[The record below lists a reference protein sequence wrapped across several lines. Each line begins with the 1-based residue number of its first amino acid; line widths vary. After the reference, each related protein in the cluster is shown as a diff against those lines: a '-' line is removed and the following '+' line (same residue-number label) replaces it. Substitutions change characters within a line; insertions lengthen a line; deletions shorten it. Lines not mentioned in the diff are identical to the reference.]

1 MLNGASFRG
10 LSDAEVAKALSAVE
24 DSNDALAA
32 QRATAEA
39 SALESEVERI
49 DEVEGG
55 LDANAGSHAGSN
67 VGSNA
72 GSGSGNASNASNAE
86 KQAAEFEKSI
96 QKADQEAK
104 TVLKAWAG
112 KNSEHLIALEKA
124 LPAIQR
130 RSIRFKEV
138 CEPIPEVTPE
148 ALRAELEGLE
158 EEEKEWEEEQV
169 EAMKQAEEEI
179 KQKDQDPTPLEATGV
194 GTISEMAKAYAS
206 YRKDIKGKIEKAMR
220 TGKIV
225 I

>member
-55 LDANAGSHAGSN
+55 LDANAGSNAGSHT
-67 VGSNA
+67 GSNA
-72 GSGSGNASNASNAE
+72 GSGSGNASNAE

-104 TVLKAWAG
+104 TELKAWAG

>member
-55 LDANAGSHAGSN
+55 LDANAGSN
-67 VGSNA
+67 TGSNA
-72 GSGSGNASNASNAE
+72 GSHAGSGSGNASNAE

-104 TVLKAWAG
+104 TELKAWAG

-206 YRKDIKGKIEKAMR
+206 YRKDIKGKIERAMR

>member
-39 SALESEVERI
+39 SALESEVDRI

-55 LDANAGSHAGSN
+55 LDANAGSHAD
-67 VGSNA
+67 
-72 GSGSGNASNASNAE
+72 SGSGNASNAE

-104 TVLKAWAG
+104 TELKAWAG

-206 YRKDIKGKIEKAMR
+206 YRKDIKGKIERAMR

>member
-39 SALESEVERI
+39 SALESEVDRI

-55 LDANAGSHAGSN
+55 LDANAGSHAGS
-67 VGSNA
+67 
-72 GSGSGNASNASNAE
+72 GSGNASNAE
-86 KQAAEFEKSI
+86 KQAVEFEKSI

-104 TVLKAWAG
+104 TELKAWAG

-179 KQKDQDPTPLEATGV
+179 KQKDLDPTPLEATGV

-206 YRKDIKGKIEKAMR
+206 YRKDIKGKIERAMR

>member
-55 LDANAGSHAGSN
+55 LDANAGSHAGS
-67 VGSNA
+67 
-72 GSGSGNASNASNAE
+72 GSGNASNAE

-104 TVLKAWAG
+104 TELKAWAG

>member
-10 LSDAEVAKALSAVE
+10 LSDAEVQKALSAVE
-24 DSNDALAA
+24 DSSDALAA
-32 QRATAEA
+32 QQATAEA
-39 SALESEVERI
+39 TALESEVERF
-49 DEVEGG
+49 DEPEP
-55 LDANAGSHAGSN
+55 AAEEP
-67 VGSNA
+67 
-72 GSGSGNASNASNAE
+72 SGQE

-104 TVLKAWAG
+104 MELKAWAG

-169 EAMKQAEEEI
+169 EAMKEAEEEI
-179 KQKDQDPTPLEATGV
+179 KQKDHGEDVCQL
-194 GTISEMAKAYAS
+194 SE
-206 YRKDIKGKIEKAMR
+206 GHQ
-220 TGKIV
+220 G
-225 I
+225 

>member
-49 DEVEGG
+49 DEVEGS
-55 LDANAGSHAGSN
+55 LDANAGSHAGC
-67 VGSNA
+67 NA
-72 GSGSGNASNASNAE
+72 GSGSGNASNAE

-104 TVLKAWAG
+104 TELKAWAG

-206 YRKDIKGKIEKAMR
+206 YRKDIKGKIERAMR

>member
-55 LDANAGSHAGSN
+55 LDANAGSHAGSH
-67 VGSNA
+67 A
-72 GSGSGNASNASNAE
+72 GSGSGNASNAE

-104 TVLKAWAG
+104 TELKAWAG

-206 YRKDIKGKIEKAMR
+206 YRKDIKGKIERAMR

>member
-55 LDANAGSHAGSN
+55 LDANAGSHAGSH
-67 VGSNA
+67 A
-72 GSGSGNASNASNAE
+72 GSGSGNASNTE
-86 KQAAEFEKSI
+86 KQAVEFEKSI

-104 TVLKAWAG
+104 TELKAWAG

-179 KQKDQDPTPLEATGV
+179 KQKDLDPTPLEATGV

-206 YRKDIKGKIEKAMR
+206 YRKDIKGKIERAMR

>member
-55 LDANAGSHAGSN
+55 LDANAGS
-67 VGSNA
+67 NA
-72 GSGSGNASNASNAE
+72 GSGSGNASNAE

-104 TVLKAWAG
+104 TELKAWAG

-206 YRKDIKGKIEKAMR
+206 YRKDIKGKSRER
-220 TGKIV
+220 CGPGKL
-225 I
+225 

>member
-67 VGSNA
+67 A
-72 GSGSGNASNASNAE
+72 GSGSGNASNAE

-104 TVLKAWAG
+104 TELKAWAG

-179 KQKDQDPTPLEATGV
+179 KQKDLDPTPLEATGV

-206 YRKDIKGKIEKAMR
+206 YRKDIKGKIERAMR

>member
-55 LDANAGSHAGSN
+55 LDANAGS
-67 VGSNA
+67 NA
-72 GSGSGNASNASNAE
+72 GSGSGNASNAE

-104 TVLKAWAG
+104 TELKAWAG

-206 YRKDIKGKIEKAMR
+206 YRKDIKGKIERAMR

>member
-39 SALESEVERI
+39 SALESEVDRI

-55 LDANAGSHAGSN
+55 LDANAGSHAGS
-67 VGSNA
+67 
-72 GSGSGNASNASNAE
+72 GSGNASNAE

-104 TVLKAWAG
+104 TELKAWAG

-206 YRKDIKGKIEKAMR
+206 YRKDIEGKIERAMR

>member
-55 LDANAGSHAGSN
+55 LDANAGS
-67 VGSNA
+67 NA
-72 GSGSGNASNASNAE
+72 GLGSGNASNAE

-104 TVLKAWAG
+104 TELKAWAG

-206 YRKDIKGKIEKAMR
+206 YRKDIKGKIERAMR

>member
-1 MLNGASFRG
+1 MLNGVSFRG

-55 LDANAGSHAGSN
+55 LDANAGSNTGSN
-67 VGSNA
+67 AGSNA

-104 TVLKAWAG
+104 TELKAWAG

-179 KQKDQDPTPLEATGV
+179 KQKDLDPTPLEATGV

-206 YRKDIKGKIEKAMR
+206 YRKDIKGKIERAMR

>member
-55 LDANAGSHAGSN
+55 LDANAGSHAD
-67 VGSNA
+67 
-72 GSGSGNASNASNAE
+72 SGSGNASNAE

-104 TVLKAWAG
+104 TELKAWAG

-206 YRKDIKGKIEKAMR
+206 YRKDIKGKIERAMR

>member
-39 SALESEVERI
+39 SALESEVDRI

-55 LDANAGSHAGSN
+55 LDANAGSNAGC
-67 VGSNA
+67 NA
-72 GSGSGNASNASNAE
+72 GSGSGNASNAE

-104 TVLKAWAG
+104 TELKAWAG

>member
-55 LDANAGSHAGSN
+55 LDANTGSN
-67 VGSNA
+67 AGCNA
-72 GSGSGNASNASNAE
+72 GSGSGNASNAE

-104 TVLKAWAG
+104 TELKAWAG

-206 YRKDIKGKIEKAMR
+206 YRKDIKGKIERAMR

>member
-55 LDANAGSHAGSN
+55 LDANAGSNAGSH
-67 VGSNA
+67 A
-72 GSGSGNASNASNAE
+72 GSGSGNASNAE

-104 TVLKAWAG
+104 TELKAWAG

-179 KQKDQDPTPLEATGV
+179 KQKDLDPTPLEATGV

-206 YRKDIKGKIEKAMR
+206 YRKDIKGKIERAMR

>member
-55 LDANAGSHAGSN
+55 LDANAGS
-67 VGSNA
+67 NA

-104 TVLKAWAG
+104 TELKAWAG

-179 KQKDQDPTPLEATGV
+179 KQKDLDPTPLEATGV
-194 GTISEMAKAYAS
+194 GTISEMAKTYAS
-206 YRKDIKGKIEKAMR
+206 YRKDIKGKIERAMR

>member
-55 LDANAGSHAGSN
+55 LDANAGSHAGS
-67 VGSNA
+67 
-72 GSGSGNASNASNAE
+72 GSGNASNAE

-104 TVLKAWAG
+104 TELKAWAG

-206 YRKDIKGKIEKAMR
+206 YRKDIKGKIERAMR

>member
-55 LDANAGSHAGSN
+55 LDANAGSN
-67 VGSNA
+67 TGSNA
-72 GSGSGNASNASNAE
+72 GSGSGNASNAE

-104 TVLKAWAG
+104 TELKAWAG

-179 KQKDQDPTPLEATGV
+179 KQKDLDPTPLEATGV

-206 YRKDIKGKIEKAMR
+206 YRKDIKGKIERAMR
-220 TGKIV
+220 RNLFVFLDGF
-225 I
+225 

>member
-39 SALESEVERI
+39 SALESEVDRI

-55 LDANAGSHAGSN
+55 LDANAGSNA
-67 VGSNA
+67 GSNA
-72 GSGSGNASNASNAE
+72 GLGSGNASNASNAE

-104 TVLKAWAG
+104 TELKAWAG

-206 YRKDIKGKIEKAMR
+206 YRKDIKGKIERAMR

>member
-67 VGSNA
+67 A
-72 GSGSGNASNASNAE
+72 GSGSGNAENAE

-104 TVLKAWAG
+104 TELKAWAG

-179 KQKDQDPTPLEATGV
+179 KQKDLDPTPLEATGV

-206 YRKDIKGKIEKAMR
+206 YRKDIKGKIERAMR

>member
-67 VGSNA
+67 A
-72 GSGSGNASNASNAE
+72 GSGSGNASNAE

-104 TVLKAWAG
+104 TELKAWAG

-206 YRKDIKGKIEKAMR
+206 YRKDIKGKIERAMR

>member
-55 LDANAGSHAGSN
+55 LDANAGSHAGS
-67 VGSNA
+67 
-72 GSGSGNASNASNAE
+72 GSGNASNAE

-104 TVLKAWAG
+104 TELKAWAG

-179 KQKDQDPTPLEATGV
+179 KQKDLDPTPLEATGV

-206 YRKDIKGKIEKAMR
+206 YRKDIKGKIERAMR

>member
-55 LDANAGSHAGSN
+55 LDANAGS
-67 VGSNA
+67 NA
-72 GSGSGNASNASNAE
+72 GLGSGNASNASNAE

-104 TVLKAWAG
+104 TELKAWAG

-158 EEEKEWEEEQV
+158 EEEKEWEEEQA

-179 KQKDQDPTPLEATGV
+179 KQKDLDPTPLEATGV

-206 YRKDIKGKIEKAMR
+206 YRKDIKGKIERAMR

>member
-67 VGSNA
+67 TGSNA
-72 GSGSGNASNASNAE
+72 GSGSGNASNAE

-104 TVLKAWAG
+104 TELKAWAG

-206 YRKDIKGKIEKAMR
+206 YRKDIKGKIERAMR

>member
-55 LDANAGSHAGSN
+55 LDANAGSNAGSHT
-67 VGSNA
+67 GSNA
-72 GSGSGNASNASNAE
+72 GSGSGNASNAE

-104 TVLKAWAG
+104 TELKAWAG

-194 GTISEMAKAYAS
+194 GTVSEMAKAYAS

>member
-67 VGSNA
+67 A
-72 GSGSGNASNASNAE
+72 GLGSGNASNASNAE

-104 TVLKAWAG
+104 TELKAWAG

-206 YRKDIKGKIEKAMR
+206 YRKDIKGKIERAMR

>member
-55 LDANAGSHAGSN
+55 LDANAGS
-67 VGSNA
+67 NA
-72 GSGSGNASNASNAE
+72 GLGSGNASNASNAE

-104 TVLKAWAG
+104 TELKAWAG

-206 YRKDIKGKIEKAMR
+206 YRKDIKGKIERAMR

>member
-1 MLNGASFRG
+1 M
-10 LSDAEVAKALSAVE
+10 AKALSAVE

-39 SALESEVERI
+39 SALETELERI
-49 DEVEGG
+49 DEPEGG
-55 LDANAGSHAGSN
+55 HR
-67 VGSNA
+67 A
-72 GSGSGNASNASNAE
+72 GSGAGSGAGLGPGDASNAE

-104 TVLKAWAG
+104 TELKAWAG

-169 EAMKQAEEEI
+169 EAMKEAEEEI

-194 GTISEMAKAYAS
+194 GTIAEMAKVYAG
-206 YRKDIKGKIEKAMR
+206 YRKDIKVKIERAMR

>member
-67 VGSNA
+67 A
-72 GSGSGNASNASNAE
+72 GSGSGNASNAE
-86 KQAAEFEKSI
+86 KQAVEFEKSI

-104 TVLKAWAG
+104 TELKAWAG

-179 KQKDQDPTPLEATGV
+179 KQKDLDPTPLEATGV

-206 YRKDIKGKIEKAMR
+206 YRKDIKGKIERAMR

>member
-10 LSDAEVAKALSAVE
+10 LSDAEVQKALSAVE

-32 QRATAEA
+32 QQATAEA
-39 SALESEVERI
+39 TALENEVEQI
-49 DEVEGG
+49 DEPEPTSVQP
-55 LDANAGSHAGSN
+55 S
-67 VGSNA
+67 V
-72 GSGSGNASNASNAE
+72 AE
-86 KQAAEFEKSI
+86 KQAEEFEKSI
-96 QKADQEAK
+96 QKADQETK
-104 TVLKAWAG
+104 TELKAWAG

-169 EAMKQAEEEI
+169 EAMKEAEEEI

-194 GTISEMAKAYAS
+194 GTISEMAKIYAN
-206 YRKDIKGKIEKAMR
+206 YRKDIKGKIEKVMKS
-220 TGKIV
+220 GKV
-225 I
+225 VN

>member
-39 SALESEVERI
+39 SALESEVDRI

-55 LDANAGSHAGSN
+55 LDANAGSHAGS
-67 VGSNA
+67 
-72 GSGSGNASNASNAE
+72 GSGNASNAE
-86 KQAAEFEKSI
+86 KQAVEFEKSI

-104 TVLKAWAG
+104 TELKAWAG

>member
-55 LDANAGSHAGSN
+55 LDANAGSN
-67 VGSNA
+67 TGSNA
-72 GSGSGNASNASNAE
+72 GSGSGNASNAE

-104 TVLKAWAG
+104 TELKAWAG

-179 KQKDQDPTPLEATGV
+179 KQKDLDPTPLEATGV

-206 YRKDIKGKIEKAMR
+206 YRKDIKGKIERAMR

>member
-39 SALESEVERI
+39 SALESEVDRI

-55 LDANAGSHAGSN
+55 LDANAGSHAGS
-67 VGSNA
+67 
-72 GSGSGNASNASNAE
+72 GSGNASNAE

-104 TVLKAWAG
+104 TELKAWAG

-179 KQKDQDPTPLEATGV
+179 KQKDLDPTPLEATGV

-206 YRKDIKGKIEKAMR
+206 YRKDIKGKIERAMR

>member
-39 SALESEVERI
+39 SALESEVDRI

-67 VGSNA
+67 A
-72 GSGSGNASNASNAE
+72 GLGSGNASNTE

-104 TVLKAWAG
+104 TELKAWAG

-206 YRKDIKGKIEKAMR
+206 YRKDIKGKIERAMR

>member
-10 LSDAEVAKALSAVE
+10 LSDAEVQKALSAVE
-24 DSNDALAA
+24 DSSDALAA
-32 QRATAEA
+32 QQATAEA
-39 SALESEVERI
+39 TALESEVERF
-49 DEVEGG
+49 DEPEP
-55 LDANAGSHAGSN
+55 AAEEP
-67 VGSNA
+67 
-72 GSGSGNASNASNAE
+72 SGQE

-104 TVLKAWAG
+104 MELKAWAG

-169 EAMKQAEEEI
+169 EAMKEAEEEI

-194 GTISEMAKAYAS
+194 GTISEMAKMYAS
-206 YRKDIKGKIEKAMR
+206 FRKDIKGKIERAMR
-220 TGKIV
+220 TGKVV